1 MEAGEAAL
9 AVDVDPL
16 EAVVVVEAGEAVEEA
31 TAVVAEEEVAV
42 VDVGAAV
49 EAVVVVE
56 ELERQPNMS
65 LNLIDL
71 KEFSLLAYLLISF

>member
-1 MEAGEAAL
+1 M
-9 AVDVDPL
+9 DVDPL